1 MQCFRP
7 RDALRP
13 SRHRRTVCGLL
24 WVVYA
29 AASVV
34 LVYTSP
40 YALSMIT

>member
-1 MQCFRP
+1 MTACIE
-7 RDALRP
+7 AMIEA
-13 SRHRRTVCGLL
+13 SRHRRSVCGLL